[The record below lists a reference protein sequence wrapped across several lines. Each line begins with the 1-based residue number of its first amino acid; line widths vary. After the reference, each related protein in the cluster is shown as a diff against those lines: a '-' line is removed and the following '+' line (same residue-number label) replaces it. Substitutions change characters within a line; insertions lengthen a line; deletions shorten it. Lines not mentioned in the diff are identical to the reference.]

1 MKNRVLRWDWLLLR
15 KIHTHLGCR
24 VLDKIM
30 PWVTRLGNGGLVWLF
45 IAAIM
50 LFLNV
55 KLAFRIF
62 CGLGLGILLGNLL
75 IKLSV
80 RRFRPCWIDEEHPL
94 LVNVPGD
101 YSFPSCHS
109 LSSSI
114 AATIITLSVPWLGWL
129 VVPVALLIAFSRLYL
144 YVHFPSD
151 VLGGTLLG
159 FGIGL
164 TVCHIP
170 LLN

>member
-1 MKNRVLRWDWLLLR
+1 MKNRLLRWDWSILH
-15 KIHTHLGCR
+15 KIHARFGCR
-24 VLDKIM
+24 FMDRLM
-30 PWVTRLGNGGLVWLF
+30 PWVTRLGNGGLVWLAL
-45 IAAIM
+45 AAVLL
-50 LFLNV
+50 LFNISLS
-55 KLAFRIF
+55 LRIF
-62 CGLGLGILLGNLL
+62 CGMGLGLLFGNLL

-114 AATIITLSVPWLGWL
+114 AATILTFTIPWVGWI
-129 VVPVALLIAFSRLYL
+129 VVPLALLIAFSRLYL

-151 VLGGTLLG
+151 VLVGTLLG
-159 FGIGL
+159 IGIGL
-164 TVCHIP
+164 SVCHIP
-170 LLN
+170 LFI